1 MFTSYESEAGVCL
14 SVCVCVFV
22 TAANCSLS
30 VAGTIAKRFKVFWQ
44 VFVCLPVWRLA
55 EFVNTVV
62 LQPSKLPLGNIPGVR
77 VTSKC
82 KLIRK

>member
-14 SVCVCVFV
+14 SVCVFV

-55 EFVNTVV
+55 EFVTTVV
-62 LQPSKLPLGNIPGVR
+62 LQPSKLPLGNIPGVD
-77 VTSKC
+77 VTSEC